1 MRLNNDCVRDLLLAI
16 EENVGLKEYMSIDSL
31 QLKSYS
37 QDDLQYTALKLEEA
51 GYINA
56 KVSKY
61 LDGSM
66 DIYIFSL
73 TWNGHKFLDNIRDNN
88 VWSKTKGIV
97 SKFASVSLD
106 VLEKVAAQVITNMI
120 SQQKNSSFYCSF
132 VLISQKNDNVTFE
145 EQSIDF
151 SIFRLAIALISTP
164 STKTRYLSLS
174 ISTRTLLISFIL
186 CLLALFH

>member
-51 GYINA
+51 GYI
-56 KVSKY
+56 
-61 LDGSM
+61 
-66 DIYIFSL
+66 
-73 TWNGHKFLDNIRDNN
+73 
-88 VWSKTKGIV
+88 KGIV

-120 SQQKNSSFYCSF
+120 SQQ
-132 VLISQKNDNVTFE
+132 IGQ
-145 EQSIDF
+145 
-151 SIFRLAIALISTP
+151 
-164 STKTRYLSLS
+164 
-174 ISTRTLLISFIL
+174 
-186 CLLALFH
+186 

>member
-73 TWNGHKFLDNIRDNN
+73 TWNGYKFLDNIRDNN

-120 SQQKNSSFYCSF
+120 SQQ
-132 VLISQKNDNVTFE
+132 IGQ
-145 EQSIDF
+145 
-151 SIFRLAIALISTP
+151 
-164 STKTRYLSLS
+164 
-174 ISTRTLLISFIL
+174 
-186 CLLALFH
+186 